1 MTVALAAAIDGV
13 DPLGKPMRRIA
24 EAKPRF
30 LDSYVPYLMA
40 QASYLISA
48 QFHRHL
54 AAKGIR
60 TSVWRLL
67 ATLAQT
73 NGLTVG
79 ELADEMLLQQPTVTK
94 IVDRLVIEGLVE
106 RASSPDDRRKVIVDL
121 TARGSALI
129 AALQTEATQ
138 HQSAVLAAYS
148 KVEIETLFRVLRTV
162 IDRNG
167 AREWGKPRLAA
178 ELRDRRKAEKD

>member
-1 MTVALAAAIDGV
+1 
-13 DPLGKPMRRIA
+13 MRRIA

-30 LDSYVPYLMA
+30 LDSYLPYLMA
-40 QASYLISA
+40 QASFLISA

-67 ATLAQT
+67 ATLAGT

-94 IVDRLVIEGLVE
+94 IVDRLVAEGLIE
-106 RASSPDDRRKVIVDL
+106 RTSSSSDRRKVMVGL
-121 TARGSALI
+121 TMRGGALI
-129 AALQTEATQ
+129 DTLQKEAAQ
-138 HQSAVLAAYS
+138 HQEAVLAVYS
-148 KVEIETLFRVLRTV
+148 KAESETLFRVLRTV
-162 IDRNG
+162 VDRHG
-167 AREWGKPRLAA
+167 AQEWGKPKLAA
-178 ELRDRRKAEKD
+178 ELRGGRKAEQA